1 MQCHRCGYTLSV
13 TSKFCPGCGTT
24 VEEIPYYPGA
34 GLDRNAVAPMSAT
47 LPAMPP
53 GPPPA
58 AAMAVNMTGSDSYF
72 LMLAGQQSGPYTVNQ
87 MKTMWQ
93 SGNINAGT
101 HYWQTGMTGWQP
113 LANIQHFL
121 DAPGGHQAHT
131 PIVINQVNQN
141 VAAYAPA
148 YPQAM
153 MRSTKSRGV
162 YIVLGLFF
170 GCLGVHNFYAGYGG
184 RGAVQLLITLFLGWI
199 GIGFLITGLWAL
211 IEIITVNTD
220 AQGLRM

>member
-1 MQCHRCGYTLSV
+1 MQCHKCGYILSV

-24 VEEIPYYPGA
+24 VEDTPYVPGA
-34 GLDRNAVAPMSAT
+34 GLTGNAVAPAR
-47 LPAMPP
+47 AMPP
-53 GPPPA
+53 APLPSPQALAPPVDRA
-58 AAMAVNMTGSDSYF
+58 GGDSYY
-72 LMLAGQQSGPYTVNQ
+72 LMLAGERSGPFTSNQ

-101 HYWQTGMTGWQP
+101 HYWQTGMAAWQP

-121 DAPGGHQAHT
+121 DSPSAQQASQ

-141 VAAYAPA
+141 VAAFAPA
-148 YPQAM
+148 YPPAM

-170 GCLGVHNFYAGYGG
+170 GCLGIHNFYAGYTG
-184 RGAVQLLITLFLGWI
+184 RGAAQLIITLLLGWI
-199 GIGFLITGLWAL
+199 GVGLLITGLWAL
-211 IEIITVNTD
+211 IEIIAVNTD